1 MAFVNAANAKVT
13 VGDRQWSG
21 DVSDYSS
28 SSDVATI
35 DVTCLENADRAL
47 LAGIAT
53 GDLTL
58 SGFIDSAT
66 AGTANSQW
74 QDLKGLVATSAGV
87 ATMVAFEGFAAN
99 KDVWLTKVYETS
111 YGISESVS
119 GAAQFALSM
128 STTGV
133 QDYGK
138 SLFDLASAK
147 TSSANGTTVDNSSST
162 ANGGT
167 GVISVIAASGTSPT
181 LDVIV
186 QHSSDGAS
194 WSTLG
199 TFTQATGTTSQ
210 AITVASGTTV
220 NRYLRAAATIGGSSP
235 SFTFA
240 VGFARL

>member
-21 DVSDYSS
+21 DVSDYSTS
-28 SSDVATI
+28 SNVATV
-35 DVTCLENADRAL
+35 DVSVLESTDVAL
-47 LAGIAT
+47 LATIAS
-53 GDLTL
+53 GDFTL
-58 SGFIDSAT
+58 NGFIDSAT

-74 QDLKGLVATSAGV
+74 QDLKGLRATAAGV
-87 ATMVAFEGFAAN
+87 PTMIGFEGFAEN
-99 KDVWLTKVYETS
+99 KDVWMTTAYETTYNVS
-111 YGISESVS
+111 DAVS
-119 GAAQFALSM
+119 GTANFSLSM

-138 SLFDLASAK
+138 SLFNLASAK
-147 TSSANGTTVDNSSST
+147 TASANGTTVDNSAST
-162 ANGGT
+162 ANGGI

-186 QHSSDGAS
+186 QHSSDGSS

-220 NRYLRAAATIGGSSP
+220 NRYLRAAATIGGSTP

-240 VGFARL
+240 VGFSRL